1 MKEISALLCEIMSRG
16 SYPFEMG
23 VKTFEDLI
31 KAPYSLPEKNCTGP
45 YTFMHSL
52 RALLTLI

>member
-31 KAPYSLPEKNCTGP
+31 KAPYSLPEKKLYRTI
-45 YTFMHSL
+45 YFH
-52 RALLTLI
+52 A